1 MVLAVEIIVCCLI
14 FGIYRVI
21 RIKRDP
27 AYKISNMPEKL
38 QKKVMHMRGYRN
50 RNIRIMTDWEKF
62 VKKLPTLI
70 FWTISLVILT
80 SIAGATSFSTGF
92 VFALLI
98 WMAVLLFLELVVYCG
113 WYAHTPKVWIKGTE
127 DMAKK
132 TYTNYA
138 HYIGLIP
145 QRALMGIVVAI
156 IVGLVIDMIP
166 RLDNNNYSPK
176 YTEIEDTLKAACDN
190 YRIPGMA
197 VEVVDA
203 EGVLFS
209 GTYGDCK
216 SLDTPFITGSLS
228 KSFTA
233 ACIMKLYEEGHLN
246 IDSPVNPYLDAAE
259 VFKNPKDATRITIRQ
274 LLNHTSGLGVYQH
287 VGNAKIV
294 GKNGEYTYAN
304 VNYDILGL
312 IVEKVS
318 GVSYSDYLTE
328 TFFTPLGM
336 THSSAAYAKAK
347 EDGLITGHNNYFGFS
362 VESDVKYP
370 LSDSWSTVPAGYI
383 ASSANDMGK
392 YLQMYLRGG
401 YGILSDKSLS
411 TMFRATV
418 PMDESG
424 ETGYGMGWVRSDK
437 YVETV
442 YNHTGLTENY
452 ISDMYLLPESGVGV
466 VFLANTNDYMVTN
479 NLMNKVTSKVVMTLM
494 GYATDELDP
503 KDYVDAHLFYDL
515 VFAAFI
521 LVALMEI
528 IKSHKWRTDNS
539 GNLIANIFLHLFLP
553 VGIVIAPI
561 VGGIPY
567 WVIKDYV
574 PDLFIVS
581 CLSVVLLAIGGILKL
596 KNRRNS

>member
-1 MVLAVEIIVCCLI
+1 MTVNKTKVVDRMVLAVEIIVCCLI

-62 VKKLPTLI
+62 VKKLPALI
-70 FWTISLVILT
+70 FWTIALVILT

-156 IVGLVIDMIP
+156 IVGLVIDVIP

-209 GTYGDCK
+209 GTYGECK

-233 ACIMKLYEEGHLN
+233 ACIMKLYEGGHLN

-318 GVSYSDYLTE
+318 GVSYSDYLTA

-347 EDGLITGHNNYFGFS
+347 KDGLITGHNNYFGFS
-362 VESDVKYP
+362 VESDVKYLQIFSHIICAGCNIARRYSGP
-370 LSDSWSTVPAGYI
+370 RIAERILHIAFHRKTEIIVVTCNQTILLCFCIGCAAVSQVRQAMVWAGYVRI
-383 ASSANDMGK
+383 NMSRQCTITQVSLRTISQTCICFRRAVWALYSSQIPMTIW
-392 YLQMYLRGG
+392 LQT
-401 YGILSDKSLS
+401 I
-411 TMFRATV
+411 
-418 PMDESG
+418 
-424 ETGYGMGWVRSDK
+424 
-437 YVETV
+437 
-442 YNHTGLTENY
+442 
-452 ISDMYLLPESGVGV
+452 
-466 VFLANTNDYMVTN
+466 
-479 NLMNKVTSKVVMTLM
+479 
-494 GYATDELDP
+494 
-503 KDYVDAHLFYDL
+503 
-515 VFAAFI
+515 
-521 LVALMEI
+521 
-528 IKSHKWRTDNS
+528 
-539 GNLIANIFLHLFLP
+539 
-553 VGIVIAPI
+553 
-561 VGGIPY
+561 
-567 WVIKDYV
+567 
-574 PDLFIVS
+574 
-581 CLSVVLLAIGGILKL
+581 
-596 KNRRNS
+596 

>member
-1 MVLAVEIIVCCLI
+1 
-14 FGIYRVI
+14 
-21 RIKRDP
+21 
-27 AYKISNMPEKL
+27 
-38 QKKVMHMRGYRN
+38 
-50 RNIRIMTDWEKF
+50 
-62 VKKLPTLI
+62 
-70 FWTISLVILT
+70 
-80 SIAGATSFSTGF
+80 
-92 VFALLI
+92 
-98 WMAVLLFLELVVYCG
+98 MAVLLFLELVVYCG

-233 ACIMKLYEEGHLN
+233 ACIMKLYEGGHLN
-246 IDSPVNPYLDAAE
+246 IDSQVNPYLDAAE
-259 VFKNPKDATRITIRQ
+259 VFENPKDATRITIRQ

-318 GVSYSDYLTE
+318 GVSYSDYLTA

-370 LSDSWSTVPAGYI
+370 IRGPLYRRAILHPAQMIWENICRCICVAAMEYSLTRALAQCFAQQFLWMSPVRQAMVWAGYVRI
-383 ASSANDMGK
+383 NMSRQCTITQVSRKTISQTCICFRRAVWALYSS
-392 YLQMYLRGG
+392 Q
-401 YGILSDKSLS
+401 I
-411 TMFRATV
+411 
-418 PMDESG
+418 PMTIWSQ
-424 ETGYGMGWVRSDK
+424 T
-437 YVETV
+437 
-442 YNHTGLTENY
+442 
-452 ISDMYLLPESGVGV
+452 I
-466 VFLANTNDYMVTN
+466 
-479 NLMNKVTSKVVMTLM
+479 
-494 GYATDELDP
+494 
-503 KDYVDAHLFYDL
+503 
-515 VFAAFI
+515 
-521 LVALMEI
+521 
-528 IKSHKWRTDNS
+528 
-539 GNLIANIFLHLFLP
+539 
-553 VGIVIAPI
+553 
-561 VGGIPY
+561 
-567 WVIKDYV
+567 
-574 PDLFIVS
+574 
-581 CLSVVLLAIGGILKL
+581 
-596 KNRRNS
+596 

>member
-62 VKKLPTLI
+62 VKKLPALI
-70 FWTISLVILT
+70 FWTIALVILT

-145 QRALMGIVVAI
+145 QRALMGIIVAI
-156 IVGLVIDMIP
+156 IVGLVIDVIP

-209 GTYGDCK
+209 GTYGECK

-233 ACIMKLYEEGHLN
+233 ACIMKLYEGGHLN

-362 VESDVKYP
+362 VESDVKAHIAREFQRQPSPAIDAHIPIVRADGYARVVQHGGKRPRLHHGVRLPRTAFAGLADFRLDARVVQARIRVALPTVVGKP
-370 LSDSWSTVPAGYI
+370 LEAVIRPV
-383 ASSANDMGK
+383 
-392 YLQMYLRGG
+392 Q
-401 YGILSDKSLS
+401 
-411 TMFRATV
+411 
-418 PMDESG
+418 P
-424 ETGYGMGWVRSDK
+424 
-437 YVETV
+437 
-442 YNHTGLTENY
+442 
-452 ISDMYLLPESGVGV
+452 V
-466 VFLANTNDYMVTN
+466 VFVENGLPI
-479 NLMNKVTSKVVMTLM
+479 SKKGFRHALRLLFTLPR
-494 GYATDELDP
+494 G
-503 KDYVDAHLFYDL
+503 
-515 VFAAFI
+515 
-521 LVALMEI
+521 
-528 IKSHKWRTDNS
+528 R
-539 GNLIANIFLHLFLP
+539 
-553 VGIVIAPI
+553 
-561 VGGIPY
+561 
-567 WVIKDYV
+567 
-574 PDLFIVS
+574 
-581 CLSVVLLAIGGILKL
+581 
-596 KNRRNS
+596 

>member
-62 VKKLPTLI
+62 VKKLPALI
-70 FWTISLVILT
+70 FWTIALVILT

-156 IVGLVIDMIP
+156 IVGLVIDVIP

-209 GTYGDCK
+209 GTYGECK

-233 ACIMKLYEEGHLN
+233 ACIMKLYEGGHLN

-259 VFKNPKDATRITIRQ
+259 VFKIQRMRQ
-274 LLNHTSGLGVYQH
+274 GLQ
-287 VGNAKIV
+287 
-294 GKNGEYTYAN
+294 
-304 VNYDILGL
+304 
-312 IVEKVS
+312 
-318 GVSYSDYLTE
+318 
-328 TFFTPLGM
+328 
-336 THSSAAYAKAK
+336 
-347 EDGLITGHNNYFGFS
+347 
-362 VESDVKYP
+362 
-370 LSDSWSTVPAGYI
+370 
-383 ASSANDMGK
+383 
-392 YLQMYLRGG
+392 
-401 YGILSDKSLS
+401 
-411 TMFRATV
+411 
-418 PMDESG
+418 
-424 ETGYGMGWVRSDK
+424 
-437 YVETV
+437 
-442 YNHTGLTENY
+442 
-452 ISDMYLLPESGVGV
+452 
-466 VFLANTNDYMVTN
+466 
-479 NLMNKVTSKVVMTLM
+479 
-494 GYATDELDP
+494 
-503 KDYVDAHLFYDL
+503 
-515 VFAAFI
+515 
-521 LVALMEI
+521 
-528 IKSHKWRTDNS
+528 
-539 GNLIANIFLHLFLP
+539 
-553 VGIVIAPI
+553 
-561 VGGIPY
+561 
-567 WVIKDYV
+567 
-574 PDLFIVS
+574 
-581 CLSVVLLAIGGILKL
+581 
-596 KNRRNS
+596 

>member
-1 MVLAVEIIVCCLI
+1 
-14 FGIYRVI
+14 
-21 RIKRDP
+21 
-27 AYKISNMPEKL
+27 
-38 QKKVMHMRGYRN
+38 MRGYRN

-70 FWTISLVILT
+70 FWTIALVILT
-80 SIAGATSFSTGF
+80 SIAGAKSFSTGF

-233 ACIMKLYEEGHLN
+233 ACIMKLYEGGHLN

-318 GVSYSDYLTE
+318 GVSYSDYLTA

-336 THSSAAYAKAK
+336 THSSAAYAKSEEGWSDYRPQQLFRFFGGKRCEVSAQRFMVHCTG
-347 EDGLITGHNNYFGFS
+347 GLYC
-362 VESDVKYP
+362 
-370 LSDSWSTVPAGYI
+370 
-383 ASSANDMGK
+383 
-392 YLQMYLRGG
+392 
-401 YGILSDKSLS
+401 
-411 TMFRATV
+411 
-418 PMDESG
+418 
-424 ETGYGMGWVRSDK
+424 
-437 YVETV
+437 
-442 YNHTGLTENY
+442 
-452 ISDMYLLPESGVGV
+452 
-466 VFLANTNDYMVTN
+466 
-479 NLMNKVTSKVVMTLM
+479 
-494 GYATDELDP
+494 
-503 KDYVDAHLFYDL
+503 
-515 VFAAFI
+515 
-521 LVALMEI
+521 
-528 IKSHKWRTDNS
+528 IKRK
-539 GNLIANIFLHLFLP
+539 
-553 VGIVIAPI
+553 
-561 VGGIPY
+561 
-567 WVIKDYV
+567 
-574 PDLFIVS
+574 
-581 CLSVVLLAIGGILKL
+581 
-596 KNRRNS
+596 

>member
-62 VKKLPTLI
+62 VKKLPALI
-70 FWTISLVILT
+70 FWTIALVILT

-156 IVGLVIDMIP
+156 IVGLVIDVIP
-166 RLDNNNYSPK
+166 RLDNSNYSPK
-176 YTEIEDTLKAACDN
+176 YTEIEDTLQAACDN

-233 ACIMKLYEEGHLN
+233 
-246 IDSPVNPYLDAAE
+246 S
-259 VFKNPKDATRITIRQ
+259 
-274 LLNHTSGLGVYQH
+274 
-287 VGNAKIV
+287 
-294 GKNGEYTYAN
+294 
-304 VNYDILGL
+304 
-312 IVEKVS
+312 
-318 GVSYSDYLTE
+318 
-328 TFFTPLGM
+328 
-336 THSSAAYAKAK
+336 
-347 EDGLITGHNNYFGFS
+347 
-362 VESDVKYP
+362 
-370 LSDSWSTVPAGYI
+370 
-383 ASSANDMGK
+383 
-392 YLQMYLRGG
+392 
-401 YGILSDKSLS
+401 
-411 TMFRATV
+411 
-418 PMDESG
+418 
-424 ETGYGMGWVRSDK
+424 
-437 YVETV
+437 
-442 YNHTGLTENY
+442 
-452 ISDMYLLPESGVGV
+452 
-466 VFLANTNDYMVTN
+466 
-479 NLMNKVTSKVVMTLM
+479 
-494 GYATDELDP
+494 
-503 KDYVDAHLFYDL
+503 
-515 VFAAFI
+515 
-521 LVALMEI
+521 
-528 IKSHKWRTDNS
+528 
-539 GNLIANIFLHLFLP
+539 
-553 VGIVIAPI
+553 
-561 VGGIPY
+561 
-567 WVIKDYV
+567 
-574 PDLFIVS
+574 
-581 CLSVVLLAIGGILKL
+581 
-596 KNRRNS
+596 